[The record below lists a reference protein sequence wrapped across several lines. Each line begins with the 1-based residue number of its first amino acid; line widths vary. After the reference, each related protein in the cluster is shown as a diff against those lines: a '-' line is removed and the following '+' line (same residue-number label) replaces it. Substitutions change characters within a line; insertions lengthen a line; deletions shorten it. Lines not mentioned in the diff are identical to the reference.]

1 MQEGHGEVDWH
12 SFGYAKI
19 ELLRGLADNRSERQI
34 AEESGMA
41 YATAR
46 WQVRQLKVLTGCHD
60 VGELARWWR
69 IHAEDWRR
77 WSTALAGLDQPG

>member
-1 MQEGHGEVDWH
+1 
-12 SFGYAKI
+12 
-19 ELLRGLADNRSERQI
+19 
-34 AEESGMA
+34 MA